1 MQTEPGRA
9 RRSRYDVVVAG
20 AGHNGLAAAAYL
32 AGAGKSV
39 LVLERLAHTGGL
51 AVSATAFPGVAARVS
66 RYSYLV
72 SLLPSV
78 IAQDLGLQVELRTRR
93 IGSYTPIGNTGL
105 LVDTA
110 DDARTAAS
118 FAAVTSGEADWQ
130 AWQRF
135 YAATLALARRLFPTM
150 TEPLR
155 SRAGMRALAGD
166 DATWEALIE
175 HPVAAALEQR
185 FADDTVRGVVATDA
199 LIGTFA
205 RLCDPAL
212 AQNRCFLYHVI
223 GDQTGAWKVP
233 VGGMGA
239 LSTALEQA
247 ARAAGAEIRTSA
259 EVTGI
264 DPDGEVRVCE
274 GDDEYT
280 VGAEYILANLAPATV
295 ARLLGDAAPDPASH
309 SAPDPALHPAR
320 NPVSNPVNVTSSL
333 LEPAQCHIDQGRET
347 RVVPEGAQLKINMV
361 LSRLPRLRDS
371 GVSPRDAF
379 TGTFHVNEGYAALDA
394 AYAQAAAGHIPVVPP
409 CEAYCHSLT
418 DDSILGPQL
427 VASGA
432 HTMTVFGLHMPARL
446 FRADPDAA
454 RDEAL
459 RATLRSIDAVLA
471 EPLEECLLRD
481 GDGRPC
487 LEVKTPVN
495 LEAEAGLP
503 GGHIFH
509 GDLSWPWADDP
520 ADVGRWG
527 VETAHPRLLVCG
539 AGARRGGGVSAI
551 GGHNAAMAI
560 LRGPGR

>member
-1 MQTEPGRA
+1 MQTEPRRA

-51 AVSATAFPGVAARVS
+51 AVSAAAFPGVAARVS

-78 IAQDLGLQVELRTRR
+78 IASDLGLRVELRPRR
-93 IGSYTPIGNTGL
+93 IGSYTPTGSTGL
-105 LVDTA
+105 LVDTG

-135 YAATLALARRLFPTM
+135 SAATLALAKRMFPTM
-150 TEPLR
+150 T
-155 SRAGMRALAGD
+155 
-166 DATWEALIE
+166 
-175 HPVAAALEQR
+175 
-185 FADDTVRGVVATDA
+185 
-199 LIGTFA
+199 FA
-205 RLCDPAL
+205 RLGDPAL

-223 GDQTGAWKVP
+223 GDQTGEWKVP

-239 LSTALEQA
+239 LSRALEQA
-247 ARAAGAEIRTSA
+247 ALAAGAEIRTSA

-264 DPDGEVRVCE
+264 DPDGEVRARE
-274 GDDEYT
+274 GDDEYA
-280 VGAEYILANLAPATV
+280 VGAGHILANLAPATL
-295 ARLLGDAAPDPASH
+295 ARLLGDAAPDP
-309 SAPDPALHPAR
+309 
-320 NPVSNPVNVTSSL
+320 
-333 LEPAQCHIDQGRET
+333 
-347 RVVPEGAQLKINMV
+347 PEGAQFKINMV

-427 VASGA
+427 AASGA
-432 HTMTVFGLHMPARL
+432 QTMTVFGLHMPARL
-446 FRADPDAA
+446 FRADPDTA

-481 GDGRPC
+481 SDGRPC
-487 LEVKTPVN
+487 LEVKTPVD

-509 GDLSWPWADDP
+509 GDLSWPWADEP

>member
-1 MQTEPGRA
+1 
-9 RRSRYDVVVAG
+9 
-20 AGHNGLAAAAYL
+20 
-32 AGAGKSV
+32 
-39 LVLERLAHTGGL
+39 
-51 AVSATAFPGVAARVS
+51 
-66 RYSYLV
+66 
-72 SLLPSV
+72 
-78 IAQDLGLQVELRTRR
+78 
-93 IGSYTPIGNTGL
+93 
-105 LVDTA
+105 
-110 DDARTAAS
+110 
-118 FAAVTSGEADWQ
+118 
-130 AWQRF
+130 
-135 YAATLALARRLFPTM
+135 M

-166 DATWEALIE
+166 DAIWEALITR
-175 HPVAAALEQR
+175 PVGAALEQR

-205 RLCDPAL
+205 RPGEASL

-223 GDQTGAWKVP
+223 GNGTGAWNVP

-247 ARAAGAEIRTSA
+247 ALAAGAEIRTSA

-264 DPDGEVRVCE
+264 DPGGEVRARE
-274 GDDEYT
+274 EDGEYA
-280 VGAEYILANLAPATV
+280 VGARHILVNLAPATL
-295 ARLLGDAAPDPASH
+295 ARLLGDATVPADVPTSG
-309 SAPDPALHPAR
+309 AR
-320 NPVSNPVNVTSSL
+320 NPADVPTSRARNPADVPTSRARNPADVPTSRARNPADVPTSRARNPADVPTSRARNPADVPTSRARNPADVPTSRARNPADVPTSRARNPADVTSSWP
-333 LEPAQCHIDQGRET
+333 EPARCHIDLGGGT
-347 RVVPEGAQLKINMV
+347 RVTPEGAQLKINMV

-371 GVSPRDAF
+371 AVSPRDAF
-379 TGTFHVNEGYAALDA
+379 TGTFHVNEGYAALEA
-394 AYAQAAAGHIPVVPP
+394 AYAQASAGQIPSLPP

-418 DDSILGPQL
+418 DDSILGAQL
-427 VASGA
+427 AASGA

-471 EPLEECLLRD
+471 EPLAECLLTG

-487 LEVKTPVN
+487 IEVKTPVD

-527 VETAHPRLLVCG
+527 VETGYPRLLLCG

-560 LRGPGR
+560 LRGPAR

>member
-1 MQTEPGRA
+1 MQTEPRRA

-51 AVSATAFPGVAARVS
+51 AVSAAAFPGVAARVS

-78 IAQDLGLQVELRTRR
+78 VASDLGLRVELRSRR
-93 IGSYTPIGNTGL
+93 IGSYTPTGSTGL
-105 LVDTA
+105 LVDTG

-135 YAATLALARRLFPTM
+135 YAATLALAQRLFPTM

-166 DATWEALIE
+166 DAIWEALIE

-205 RLCDPAL
+205 RLGDPAL

-223 GDQTGAWKVP
+223 GDQSGEWKVP

-239 LSTALEQA
+239 LSRALEQA
-247 ARAAGAEIRTSA
+247 ALAAGAEIRTSA

-264 DPDGEVRVCE
+264 DPDGEVRARE
-274 GDDEYT
+274 GDDEYA
-280 VGAEYILANLAPATV
+280 VGAGHILANLAPATL
-295 ARLLGDAAPDPASH
+295 ARLLGDAAP
-309 SAPDPALHPAR
+309 AP
-320 NPVSNPVNVTSSL
+320 
-333 LEPAQCHIDQGRET
+333 
-347 RVVPEGAQLKINMV
+347 PEGAQLKINMV

-427 VASGA
+427 AASGA

-481 GDGRPC
+481 SDGRPC
-487 LEVKTPVN
+487 LEVKTPVD

-509 GDLSWPWADDP
+509 GDLSWPWADEP